1 MMPGLSPKDRK
12 EILTPNK
19 EYQNMVKRQITS
31 TIQTLNEVEEN

>member
-31 TIQTLNEVEEN
+31 TISTLNEINED